1 MQMLKQLNAKTLPRD
16 VFTGIIIALVS
27 IPISMGYAQ
36 IAGLPAVCGL
46 YGSIFPILLFGLFSS
61 SPQFIFGVDAAPAA
75 LVGSWLVSQG
85 IALGSPEAAEI
96 VPVLTLLVGL
106 WLVLF
111 SLLKAGKIA
120 KYISTPVMGGFIS
133 GICTT
138 IILMQIP
145 KLLGGSSGT
154 GELPELMIHIIEVCR
169 ESFQPMSLAV
179 GGAAL
184 AILLLGKK
192 FCPKVPMAIFSM
204 AGGALLGV
212 TGFAER
218 YGIRLLDAVEPG
230 LPAWHIPALTFSRAH
245 DLLTVSLTVAAVIM
259 AETLLASG
267 SFANKNGYKL
277 KDNREILVY
286 GLGNLAACLTGC
298 CPVNGSVSRTAMG
311 EQYGGKSQVMSVA
324 ASVTMACILLFCTG
338 FIGYLPVPVLTA
350 IVISALLGAVEF
362 DLAHR
367 LFKQD
372 RRELLIFLGAFAGVL
387 FFGTVA
393 GVVIGVL
400 LSFVSLMLQTAN
412 PKRSFLGVIP
422 GHEGFHSLERNT
434 YAAPIAHVIIYRFS
448 SNLYFANVNLFISDL
463 EQAIKPDTKC
473 IVVDSGA
480 VCNLDVT
487 AADRIEAFRKS
498 LNRSG
503 TELYFASHIGALN
516 DRFRELGLSGWVEH
530 GYVRRTIPAAL
541 KNAGFEP
548 PYVLE
553 SAGKDGSGVQ
563 GAGNPTRMEFE
574 WAFGAN
580 AEAEM
585 EQYTA
590 ALLQR
595 IDENAAPEEQLSG
608 ILHAKGVWKDVSDS
622 DQEELL
628 THLQRHIHE
637 LAEKLHL
644 KESAVEEAIEAR
656 RMKLALRLMK
666 NNPKA
671 AEAVRIYNQNY
682 EASLKEQEP
691 KLYETLMQYRRQS
704 LEHLTEVH
712 PEYADIIHAFY
723 ADETRPAPAEEG

>member
-1 MQMLKQLNAKTLPRD
+1 MRKRFDLKTLPRD
-16 VFTGIIIALVS
+16 IFTGIIIALVS

-46 YGSIFPILLFGLFSS
+46 YGSIFPILVFGLLSS

-75 LVGSWLVSQG
+75 LVGSFLVSQG
-85 IALGSPEAAEI
+85 IAPGSPEAIRI
-96 VPVLTLLVGL
+96 VPAVTLLVGL

-111 SLLKAGKIA
+111 SLLKAGRIA
-120 KYISTPVMGGFIS
+120 AYISTPVMGGFIS

-145 KLLGGSSGT
+145 KVLGGSSGT
-154 GELPELMIHIIEVCR
+154 GELPELLVHIVKVCR
-169 ESFQPMSLAV
+169 ESFQPVSLAV

-184 AILLLGKK
+184 AVLLLGRKL
-192 FCPKVPMAIFSM
+192 CPKLPMAVFIM

-218 YGIRLLDAVEPG
+218 HGIRMLDAVGPG
-230 LPAWHIPALTFSRAH
+230 LPAWRLPDVSFSDFRA
-245 DLLTVSLTVAAVIM
+245 LLTVSLTVAAVIM

-277 KDNREILVY
+277 RDNREILVY
-286 GLGNLAACLTGC
+286 GLGNLAACLNGC

-311 EQYGGKSQVMSVA
+311 EQYGGKTQAMSLA
-324 ASVTMACILLFCTG
+324 ASATMAGILLFCTG

-367 LFKQD
+367 LMKQD

-387 FFGTVA
+387 FLGTVA
-393 GVVIGVL
+393 GVVIGVV

-434 YAAPIAHVIIYRFS
+434 YAVPIDHVILYRFS
-448 SNLYFANVNLFISDL
+448 SNLYFANINLFINDL
-463 EQAIKPDTKC
+463 EQAVRPDTRC

-480 VCNLDVT
+480 VCNLDIT
-487 AADRIEAFRKS
+487 AADRIEAFRKT

-503 TELYFASHIGALN
+503 IELYFASHIGALN

-541 KNAGFEP
+541 KNAGFAP
-548 PYVLE
+548 PYIT
-553 SAGKDGSGVQ
+553 GSGERDVPGVQ
-563 GAGNPTRMEFE
+563 GTGNPARMEFE
-574 WAFGAN
+574 WAFGAH
-580 AEAEM
+580 AEEEL

-590 ALLQR
+590 ALLR
-595 IDENAAPEEQLSG
+595 NIDESAEPETQLSG
-608 ILHAKGVWKDVSDS
+608 ILQAKGVWKSVSDS

-628 THLQRHIHE
+628 THLQAHIGE
-637 LAEKLHL
+637 LAGKLHMP
-644 KESAVEEAIEAR
+644 EREIEEAIEAH
-656 RMKLALRLMK
+656 RMKLALRLMQ

-671 AEAVRIYNQNY
+671 AKAVRAYNQNY
-682 EASLKEQEP
+682 EASLKAQEP
-691 KLYETLMQYRRQS
+691 KLYESLMQYRRQS
-704 LEHLTEVH
+704 LAHLAEKH
-712 PEYADIIHAFY
+712 PEYAEIIQTFY
-723 ADETRPAPAEEG
+723 AEDGGTEDE